1 MINSRECQ
9 YMDSIK
15 TFNLRNHVVNSNVTE
30 LLNSDKIKVNLE
42 KKTNIYN
49 ILLNDLNLK

>member
-1 MINSRECQ
+1 
-9 YMDSIK
+9 MDSIK

-49 ILLNDLNLK
+49 ILLNDLNLKW